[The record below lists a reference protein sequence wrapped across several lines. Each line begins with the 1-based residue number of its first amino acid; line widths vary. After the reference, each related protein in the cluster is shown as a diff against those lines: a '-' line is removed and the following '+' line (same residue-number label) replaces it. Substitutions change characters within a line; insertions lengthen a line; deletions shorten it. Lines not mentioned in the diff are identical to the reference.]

1 MSNKE
6 TFDRIRQSI
15 LSQLEAH
22 RGDIEDGKLGWFR
35 IRVFYSHNDL
45 RIVWDHEE
53 KSYSVNGEGD
63 SSYLRR

>member
-22 RGDIEDGKLGWFR
+22 RGDIENGKLSWFR
-35 IRVFYSHNDL
+35 IRVGYSHNEL
-45 RIVWDHEE
+45 RVFWEHEE

-63 SSYLRR
+63 PSYLRR